1 MLGTVK
7 QLRPVDAG
15 SRGNPQVVVPHID
28 RHWSL
33 LSQVDSALVSSAD
46 GTRVAWYQR
55 DPERFRALLKR
66 TSVLHARLSREWP
79 ELSRRY
85 RAAMAEIASA
95 GRGAPPSTPRTPAA
109 PERSGAA
116 PETSRDDGRA
126 GPRGRRAAGAG
137 RRRRPAADPARQVP
151 AAAAG
156 AAGAQGP
163 LQGLAAR
170 PGWSYV
176 RPAVHFGVYFYVIG
190 VFLGMDGRIESFP
203 IYLFAGMVLIN
214 LFTETLHSTTRS
226 VTGNAAL
233 VRKVF
238 LPRELFPAAS
248 VLVSLVH
255 FLPGFAILLG
265 GAVATGWRPAPQ
277 ELGAALLGFTII
289 VVLGF
294 GLGLL
299 CAAVNVFFRDL
310 EQVVDISMIVI
321 TWSVPM
327 IYPWTHVREHAPGW
341 VLDVYLANP
350 LVSAVSLFQRA
361 FWFPGT
367 GGDFA
372 FPPHLYL
379 SAAPRWR

>member
-1 MLGTVK
+1 MTVTPVRADDG
-7 QLRPVDAG
+7 LRPPGGDGGLRETLRNKYLLRLLVRRELRARYKG
-15 SRGNPQVVVPHID
+15 
-28 RHWSL
+28 SL
-33 LSQVDSALVSSAD
+33 L
-46 GTRVAWYQR
+46 
-55 DPERFRALLKR
+55 
-66 TSVLHARLSREWP
+66 
-79 ELSRRY
+79 
-85 RAAMAEIASA
+85 
-95 GRGAPPSTPRTPAA
+95 
-109 PERSGAA
+109 
-116 PETSRDDGRA
+116 
-126 GPRGRRAAGAG
+126 
-137 RRRRPAADPARQVP
+137 
-151 AAAAG
+151 
-156 AAGAQGP
+156 
-163 LQGLAAR
+163 GL
-170 PGWSYV
+170 GWSYV
-176 RPAVHFGVYFYVIG
+176 RPAVHFAVYFYVIG
-190 VFLGMDGRIESFP
+190 VFLGMDDRIENFP
-203 IYLFAGMVLIN
+203 IYLFAGMVLVN
-214 LFTETLHSTTRS
+214 LFTETLHSATRS

-255 FLPGFAILLG
+255 FVPGFAILLG
-265 GAVATGWRPAPQ
+265 GAVATGWRPTPE

-327 IYPWTHVREHAPGW
+327 IYPWTHVRAHAPGW
-341 VLDVYLANP
+341 VLDLYLANP

-361 FWFPGT
+361 FWFSGT

-379 SAAPRWR
+379 NAGVSLAVSVLVSIAGHAAFSRMQTRFAQEL